1 MSPTIGLLVLLVL
14 FLAGLPVTYALGF
27 AALVIMQLS
36 TGMKWMTIG
45 QQMIAGLNSF
55 TILTVPLFLLAGNLM
70 NKCGVTTRLFRFARV
85 MVGWLPGG
93 LGHVNVVAS
102 FIFAGM
108 SGTAIADA
116 SGLGLLEIKAMD
128 EAKYDHDFSC
138 AVSGAS
144 STLGPI
150 IPPSMPMVVYGT
162 ISGTSIGALFIAGVF
177 PGIIMALLMMGLVL
191 YLALTRKYPKDQFP
205 TGREFRQGVKGGILP
220 CLAPVIILLG
230 IYTGL
235 FTPTESAAVVVVYAA
250 ILGLFVYREINL
262 RDLAEIIKQT
272 IGDAIGI
279 CILIA
284 AATLFGNVL
293 VKAMI
298 PQSVLKFI
306 MAGIPSK
313 TVFLIVL
320 NAALLVVGM
329 FMETV
334 SSITILT
341 PIILPVALS
350 FGVNPV
356 HLGLIIVLNLMIG
369 VLSPPFGV
377 VLFAINRVGQISMA
391 RLIKALLP
399 WYALLL
405 AALVIITFVPQ
416 VVTWLPG
423 TMGLG
428 GIGK

>member
-1 MSPTIGLLVLLVL
+1 MSPIFGLAVLVVL
-14 FLAGLPVTYALGF
+14 FMAGVPVTYALGF
-27 AALVIMQLS
+27 AALIIMKLS

-85 MVGWLPGG
+85 IVGWLPGG
-93 LGHVNVVAS
+93 LGHVNVVGS

-116 SGLGLLEIKAMD
+116 AGLGVLEIKAMD

-138 AVSGAS
+138 AVTAAS

-150 IPPSMPMVVYGT
+150 IPPSMPLVVYGT
-162 ISGTSIGALFIAGVF
+162 LSGASIGALFIAGVF
-177 PGIIMALLMMGLVL
+177 PGVIMALLMMALVF
-191 YLALTRKYPKDQFP
+191 YLALTRKFPRDKFP
-205 TGREFRQGVKGGILP
+205 TRREFLRGIKGGILP
-220 CLAPVIILLG
+220 CMAPVIILLG

-235 FTPTESAAVVVVYAA
+235 FTPTESAAVVVLYAV
-250 ILGLFVYREINL
+250 ILGLFVYKEITPRSL
-262 RDLAEIIKQT
+262 VEIVKQT

-279 CILIA
+279 CILIS

-298 PQSVLKFI
+298 PQSILKFI
-306 MAGIPSK
+306 IAGVHSK
-313 TVFLIVL
+313 TMFLLIL
-320 NAALLVVGM
+320 NFALLIVGM

-350 FGVNPV
+350 FGIDPV
-356 HLGLIIVLNLMIG
+356 HLGIILVLNLMIG

-391 RLIKALLP
+391 RLIKSLAP
-399 WYALLL
+399 WYVMLLL
-405 AALVIITFVPQ
+405 ALIVVTFVPSLT
-416 VVTWLPG
+416 TWLPG